1 MSAWSTSGAAWFLM
15 RSSGVVVLVLLTAT
29 MALGIGTNRRWRASG
44 TQRFVT
50 LALHRNLSLLAVV
63 FLSVHVVTALV
74 DPYAGVGLAA
84 VFVPLL
90 AVKQPLYVALGTISL
105 DLIAALIVSSLLR
118 RHLSLRSWR
127 AIHWLAYLSWPL
139 AFWHGVGMGTDS
151 GAAWMRVL
159 AGGCAAVIAVS
170 IVVRVAGREPTAKHL
185 EPHTSQLQA

>member
-1 MSAWSTSGAAWFLM
+1 M

-29 MALGIGTNRRWRASG
+29 MALGIGTNRRWRPSG
-44 TQRFVT
+44 MQRFVT
-50 LALHRNLSLLAVV
+50 LALHRNLSLLAVL
-63 FLSVHVVTALV
+63 FLSVHIVTALV

-84 VFVPLL
+84 VFIPLV

-105 DLIAALIVSSLLR
+105 DLGAALIVSSLLR

-151 GAAWMRVL
+151 GATWMRVL
-159 AGGCAAVIAVS
+159 AGGCAAVIAAA
-170 IVVRVAGREPTAKHL
+170 IVFRVAGREATAKHL